1 MNPLL
6 TAFVLIAI
14 DSIYLYLIQSMSAK
28 SISTIQGSPLQINYY
43 GAIMCYA
50 LLVLGLHYF
59 ILSGKKSVLDAFIL
73 GIVIYGV
80 FESTNLAIFKNWPLY
95 LVVVDTL
102 WGGTLLALTTYIVQL
117 LN

>member
-1 MNPLL
+1 MNILL

-14 DSIYLYLIQSMSAK
+14 DSVYLYLIQSMFSK
-28 SISTIQGSPLQINYY
+28 HILNIQGSPLQINYY
-43 GAIMCYA
+43 GAIMCYS

-80 FESTNLAIFKNWPLY
+80 YESTTLAVIKNWPVY
-95 LVVVDTL
+95 LVVLDTL
-102 WGGTLLALTTYIVQL
+102 WGGTLFALTTYIVQL